1 MFAKHRHDKS
11 DRHDAFARHE
21 KSARTRRAFSRNRT
35 VNAVVIAFALVLFV
49 TAFWSATTTN
59 PDGDDA
65 ANVVAAD
72 GSRVGASD
80 DQAATDATKK
90 HGNRFARFF
99 KAPLNA
105 VSKLFG
111 GDDDKNKLQRLSE
124 KDVARF
130 ESAPSLRVEDARSA
144 ASKTG
149 LVGAGATAREHLE
162 RGRALIDEGNLSEAI
177 TELSRAAS
185 LDPKLTQAYSL
196 LAVAYDHK
204 GLKDR
209 AREAFERA
217 AEGSRDAQTLNNVGF
232 WLYSNGNYR
241 AAVEKLKKAAKYA
254 PDDERILNNLALA
267 EARLGKF
274 DDAYKNFARAR
285 GDYEGHLNTAAL
297 AERTGRDAEAVAHYE
312 AAKRLQP
319 TSEVALRRL
328 ADLYQRD
335 GRADDAA
342 RTRQELERRSQSG
355 NDE

>member
-1 MFAKHRHDKS
+1 MSAMNRFDKFTRRDNSARHDKS
-11 DRHDAFARHE
+11 ARN
-21 KSARTRRAFSRNRT
+21 RRAFSRNRT
-35 VNAVVIAFALVLFV
+35 ANAVVIAFALVLFV

-72 GSRVGASD
+72 GSRVGTSNDQTATGDAS
-80 DQAATDATKK
+80 KK
-90 HGNRFARFF
+90 GNRFARFF
-99 KAPLNA
+99 KAPIKA
-105 VSKLFG
+105 VGKLFG
-111 GDDDKNKLQRLSE
+111 GGDDNKLQRLTE
-124 KDVARF
+124 KDVAHF
-130 ESAPSLRVEDARSA
+130 ESSPAMRVEDARSP

-149 LVGAGATAREHLE
+149 LAGASATAREHFE
-162 RGRALIDEGNLSEAI
+162 RGRALLDEGELSDAV

-185 LDPKLTQAYSL
+185 LDPKLSQAYSL
-196 LAVAYDHK
+196 LAVAYDRK

-217 AEGSRDAQTLNNVGF
+217 AEGSHDAQALNNVGF
-232 WLYSNGNYR
+232 WLYENGNYR
-241 AAVEKLKKAAKYA
+241 AAVEKLKRATKYA

-274 DDAYKNFARAR
+274 DDAYRNFARAR

-297 AERTGRDAEAVAHYE
+297 AERTGRDTEAVAHYE

-319 TSEVALRRL
+319 NSEVALRRL

-335 GRADDAA
+335 GRNDAAA
-342 RTRQELERRSQSG
+342 RTRQELEAAQSLAAK
-355 NDE
+355 E